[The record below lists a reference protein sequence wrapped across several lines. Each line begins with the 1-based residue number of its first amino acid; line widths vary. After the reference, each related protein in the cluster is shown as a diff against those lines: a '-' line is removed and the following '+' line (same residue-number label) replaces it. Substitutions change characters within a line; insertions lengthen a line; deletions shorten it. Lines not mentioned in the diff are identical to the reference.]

1 MRARRPRRKLTGSA
15 EKHGVC
21 NDKSSDAGVENF
33 SQTIN
38 LFGYII
44 EGRIKVQNKLLT
56 PEQQYMIDQ
65 VAATLAI
72 EEMSLTQQGY
82 NNIKLILTGEKTA
95 DEAVADT
102 IRRYFHG

>member
-1 MRARRPRRKLTGSA
+1 M
-15 EKHGVC
+15 
-21 NDKSSDAGVENF
+21 
-33 SQTIN
+33 
-38 LFGYII
+38 
-44 EGRIKVQNKLLT
+44 QNKLQAH
-56 PEQQYMIDQ
+56 EQQYMIDQ

-102 IRRYFHG
+102 IRIYFHV

>member
-1 MRARRPRRKLTGSA
+1 M
-15 EKHGVC
+15 
-21 NDKSSDAGVENF
+21 
-33 SQTIN
+33 
-38 LFGYII
+38 
-44 EGRIKVQNKLLT
+44 QNKLTT

-82 NNIKLILTGEKTA
+82 NDIKLIITGKKTA

-102 IRRYFHG
+102 IRKHFHG